1 MAGGKSMRTATIGA
15 PFSIAFVPI
24 AGLLAMLASAP
35 VGPVSAQTTTSH
47 SYDLAIAKGRLVSG
61 LRTIR
66 VRRGDSVELRWSA
79 DRPSIIHLHGY
90 DIEVKVEPGIAAS
103 MRFQAYAT
111 GRFPIETHA
120 PTGRH
125 VSLLHLEVHP
135 R

>member
-1 MAGGKSMRTATIGA
+1 MRPATIGA
-15 PFSIAFVPI
+15 RFRIALVPI
-24 AGLLAMLASAP
+24 VGLLAILAWTA
-35 VGPVSAQTTTSH
+35 VGPVSAQATKSH
-47 SYDLAIAKGRLVSG
+47 SYDLPIANGRLVSG

-79 DRPSIIHLHGY
+79 ERTSIIHLHGY
-90 DIEVKVEPGIAAS
+90 DIEVKVQPGITTS

-120 PTGRH
+120 PTGHH
-125 VSLLHLEVHP
+125 VTLLHLEVHP